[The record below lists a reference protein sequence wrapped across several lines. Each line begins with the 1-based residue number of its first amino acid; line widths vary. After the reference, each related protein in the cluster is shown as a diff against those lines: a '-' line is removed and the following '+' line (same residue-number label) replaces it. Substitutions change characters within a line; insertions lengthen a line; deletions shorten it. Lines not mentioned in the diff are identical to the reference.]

1 MKRLALIAAAA
12 MGFVAV
18 ASPDTLL
25 VVGGTPANRMVFDNL
40 AEHGFAKQ
48 RSVKAED
55 LTSADLASAKLVVF
69 CGGGQNYALTQWE
82 KELKKSIVEYVRAG
96 GGLVIVNGLGQMLS
110 PQAFKVLLMEDFGG
124 DVLMAAPVYPDGRQ
138 IPLGD
143 RKVKY
148 AYTDRVT
155 APFDDGV
162 ANVIYHADN
171 NLGTMSGIWGCK
183 GSDDWRVV
191 LTAGSDVGAKRFREL
206 GAPFYDDRAE
216 KVEEMSGDY
225 PIVAVREFGK
235 GRVCWFGIYHNIF
248 TLDTTKGGDAVVIMS
263 QVLKDGIAGHPKS
276 DTNRFIQNIF
286 AWTAAK
292 SAGLDAAA
300 IPELKSLAAYEASLD
315 TTYRAYKGVIGPRTS
330 YSSGKSTVAE
340 YVAKAKSLG
349 LDFIAFLEEFERLT
363 PENYE
368 KLRLECESFTD
379 DKFTAWAG
387 YTIQKED
394 GNREYVFSDQP
405 VYPGRKFLTPD
416 GKRMINHPGGKSA
429 SSELVIF
436 YGIQGFKNN
445 VGWYM
450 FHESPYRAADTRAV
464 QSMALFTRV
473 NGKTAETALDVYKL
487 NTRNGQQLQPLAL
500 ELMDSADGLDENTY
514 RCYMYAEGVAVM
526 RKRMMSHGLSSG
538 YPDQGCYGCQG
549 VTSGPIVEFK
559 LNRGDCEDDGKRLY
573 NRKLY
578 SWDFTLD
585 VASENG
591 VGKVLLLDGDTVV
604 RRWDGNG
611 EKKFSIKGALTNERQ
626 HYYWICARDTAG
638 GEAVT
643 RPVNSNTFL
652 LRDMQCSDR
661 ENQMLYSNQK
671 RDGCEPPMIASHGGD
686 TCLSDKGPWNGRVRP
701 VGFFVFDGK
710 WGMGGDGGFDGSPED
725 HPQVNFAPCIKWGDK
740 KPASLG
746 WVSEFVAGKSGGA
759 HVLPRRIVSSGN
771 ALVADRVLD
780 GCFPLSQRDVV
791 HVWHSLFPVEDC
803 PYAETTARCS
813 LFLPKIDG
821 VIPYQWDQALR
832 LKTEFPTSG
841 AGEPLVCFGRIR
853 KSKHTVSVNAHL
865 GGSVIPDAYSKTF
878 DMAKGDYIVLK
889 DSVWGSMA
897 VYALAPVKYVAGAL
911 WQAFDGDIAPAGT
924 TFRFRMA
931 MVGMHRGVTDPDAY
945 AQEVKEKYAEFTP
958 DGVIRRRATR
968 DGAVVEKF
976 DGLKDLPG
984 TLGYQLAGLSDNRS
998 AVVAVPDDMRIVP
1011 VEKGTAYVALGNEES
1026 GKEVFIGHPFVCNN
1040 ADLGIYLS
1048 RTGRD
1053 LGQWQMELHNP
1064 TAKEIK
1070 AKVKNDPRFN
1080 LITLEREVT
1089 IPAYTSTYIT
1099 IQYNANL
1106 K

>member
-1 MKRLALIAAAA
+1 
-12 MGFVAV
+12 MGFVAA

-25 VVGGTPANRMVFDNL
+25 VVGSGDIKNYNRFVFDNL
-40 AEHGFAKQ
+40 AETGFPKQ
-48 RSVKAED
+48 RTMPMDK
-55 LTSADLASAKLVVF
+55 LTTADLASAKLVVYVS
-69 CGGGQNYALTQWE
+69 GGSGSYALAPWE
-82 KELKKSIVEYVRAG
+82 KSVKSALVEYVSAG
-96 GGLVIVNGLGQMLS
+96 GGLVIVSSLEQMM
-110 PQAFKVLLMEDFGG
+110 PYEAFRVQLMEAFEGE
-124 DVLMAAPVYPDGRQ
+124 VLMATPAYPEGRVLA
-138 IPLGD
+138 LGD
-143 RKVKY
+143 RKIKY
-148 AYTDRVT
+148 AYTDRVFP
-155 APFDDGV
+155 PFNDGV
-162 ANVIYHADN
+162 ESVMFHADN
-171 NLGTMSGIWGCK
+171 NLGTLLGIWGCK
-183 GSDDWRVV
+183 PSKDWKVA
-191 LTAGSDVGAKRFREL
+191 LTAGADVGAKRFKEL

-216 KVEEMSGDY
+216 KVEEMPGDY

-235 GRVCWFGIYHNIF
+235 GRVCWFGISKHFF
-248 TLDTTKGGDAVVIMS
+248 TLDTTKGGDAEIIMKQVIC
-263 QVLKDGIAGHPKS
+263 DGVKGHPKS
-276 DTNRFIQNIF
+276 DTNRFIQNVF
-286 AWTAAK
+286 SWTAAK
-292 SAGLDAAA
+292 SSGLDVAA
-300 IPELKSLAAYEASLD
+300 IPKVQTLAGYEASFD
-315 TTYRAYKGVIGPRTS
+315 KSYRCFKGVIGPRTK

-340 YVAKAKSLG
+340 YVAKAKSLE

-363 PENYE
+363 PESYE

-394 GNREYVFSDQP
+394 GNCEYVFSDQP

-416 GKRMINHPGGKSA
+416 GKRMVNETEPGAA
-429 SSELVIF
+429 SPELTLF
-436 YGIQGFKNN
+436 YGIQGCKNN

-450 FHESPYRAADTRAV
+450 FHESPYKATDSRVV
-464 QSMALFTRV
+464 QSMALYTRV
-473 NGKTAETALDVYKL
+473 NGKAAETALDVYKI
-487 NTRNGQQLQPLAL
+487 NSRNGQQLQPIGL
-500 ELMDSADGLDENTY
+500 ELMDSVDCLDENSY
-514 RCYMYAEGVAVM
+514 KSYFCAEGVLDL
-526 RKRMMSHGLSSG
+526 RKRMLSHGLHSG
-538 YPDQGCYGCQG
+538 YPGQGCYGCQG
-549 VTSGPIVEFK
+549 VTSGPIAEFN
-559 LNRGDCEDDGKRLY
+559 LNRGDCDDDGTRLY
-573 NRKLY
+573 NKRLCN
-578 SWDFTLD
+578 WDFTLD
-585 VASENG
+585 VTSDKG
-591 VGKVLLLDGDTVV
+591 VGKVLLIDGDTVV
-604 RRWDGNG
+604 RRWNGKG
-611 EKKFSIKGALTNERQ
+611 EKKFSITGTLTNERQ

-652 LRDMQCSDR
+652 LRDMQCGDR
-661 ENQMLYSNQK
+661 ENQMLYSNQN
-671 RDGCEPPMIASHGGD
+671 RPNGEPPMIAMHGGD
-686 TCLSDKGPWNGRVRP
+686 TCIPDKGPWNGRVRP

-710 WGMGGDGGFDGSPED
+710 WGMGGAGGLDGSPED
-725 HPQVNFAPCIKWGDK
+725 HPQVQFTPSICWGDE
-740 KPASLG
+740 KPQSP
-746 WVSEFVAGKSGGA
+746 EFIAGKCGGS
-759 HVLPRRIVSSGN
+759 HVLPWRVVSGGN

-780 GCFPLSQRDVV
+780 GCFPLSQRRISN
-791 HVWHSLFPVEDC
+791 VWRTLYPVEDC
-803 PYAETTARCS
+803 HYAETTARCS

-832 LKTEFPTSG
+832 LKTEFPTAG
-841 AGEPLVCFGRIR
+841 AGEPFVCFGRIQ
-853 KSKHTVSVNAHL
+853 KSKHTVSVNAHI
-865 GGSVIPDAYSKTF
+865 GCSVIADAYGKTF

-911 WQAFDGDIAPAGT
+911 WQTYDGDIAPAGT

-968 DGAVVEKF
+968 DGAVVEKY

-1080 LITLEREVT
+1080 LITLEREVP